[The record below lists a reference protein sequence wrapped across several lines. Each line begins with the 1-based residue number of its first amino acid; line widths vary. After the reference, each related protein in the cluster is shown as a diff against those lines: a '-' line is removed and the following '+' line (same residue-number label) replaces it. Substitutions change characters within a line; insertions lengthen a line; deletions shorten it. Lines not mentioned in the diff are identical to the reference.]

1 MPRLRPLGALLLAL
15 ALPAAA
21 HAAPVPSL
29 PRTCALPGIDDRC
42 ESWSIA
48 FDAQPDATTLSS
60 ESDTGLALSPDGK
73 SAYVT
78 VQHRIGGQYGVTRW
92 VVLALD
98 AATGEQRW
106 DARFTGVHGF
116 DRPGA
121 VAVSPDGRRVLV
133 TGTTYVADFDSIML
147 TIAYDAAT
155 GQELW
160 RRTLDGPGETENGRA
175 MVMSPKG
182 DEVYIAASSETAP
195 GATSDMD
202 WAITAYDA
210 RDGDHLWTRRWAG
223 AGTGEVDYP
232 VSIGVHPSGRLVYA
246 AGQAAGTVSEW
257 DIDTAAIAVRAA
269 GPGKKGAI
277 AWAQRWDARG
287 RGENDEGAGLAVDP
301 GGELVYVVG
310 RSKGTGA
317 AGTDYDAAT
326 LALDART
333 GERAWS
339 VLAPG
344 PVDGYTAAQ
353 AVAAAP
359 GRVFVTMQSTGSGAL
374 EFDWRTVAYDTTGA
388 QLWSQTFATPDF
400 DGEYPAD
407 VTATAN
413 GVWVTGKSFNGHT
426 NPLGRNGDIQGI
438 ADHVT
443 VAYDPASGEPRWV
456 ARNNGTGYDHDSAS
470 AVAAAGGRVVTTGH
484 LRYKGDLSGLQQG
497 DPNGREN
504 FTDVSVTAYE
514 DERASVHKSTRTR
527 RACVPSRRAHST
539 RGPRPAGSV
548 PRLGL
553 CRR

>member
-1 MPRLRPLGALLLAL
+1 MRPLAPLGALLLAL
-15 ALPAAA
+15 TLPAAA

-29 PRTCALPGIDDRC
+29 PRTCLLAGVDDRC

-48 FDAQPDATTLSS
+48 YDAAPETRELST
-60 ESDTGLALSPDGK
+60 ESDTGLALSPDGA

-98 AATGEQRW
+98 ARTGAQRW
-106 DARFTGVHGF
+106 EARFSGVHGF

-121 VAVSPDGRRVLV
+121 VAVSPDGRRVFV

-155 GQELW
+155 GEEIW

-182 DEVYIAASSETAP
+182 DAVYVAASSETAP
-195 GATSDMD
+195 GTPSDMD
-202 WAITAYDA
+202 WALTAYDA

-257 DIDTAAIAVRAA
+257 DIDMAAIAVRAA
-269 GPGKKGAI
+269 GPGKKGALV
-277 AWAQRWDARG
+277 WEERWDARG
-287 RGENDEGAGLAVDP
+287 RGENDEGFDLAVDP
-301 GGELVYVVG
+301 AGERVYVAG

-317 AGTDYDAAT
+317 SGADFDSSL
-326 LALDART
+326 LALDALSGAR
-333 GERAWS
+333 EWS
-339 VLAPG
+339 ALAPG

-359 GRVFVTMQSTGSGAL
+359 GRVFVAIQSTASGAL
-374 EFDWRTVAYDTTGA
+374 EFDWRTVAYDGDRGT
-388 QLWSQTFATPDF
+388 QLWSATFGTPDF

-407 VTATAN
+407 VVATD
-413 GVWVTGKSFNGHT
+413 GGLWVTGKSFNGHT
-426 NPLGRNGDIQGI
+426 NPLGRNGDIQGV

-443 VAYDPASGEPRWV
+443 IAYDPATGEQEWI
-456 ARNNGTGYDHDSAS
+456 ARNNATGYDHDSAS
-470 AVAAAGGRVVTTGH
+470 AIAAAGGRLVTTGH
-484 LRYKGDLSGLQQG
+484 LRYKGDLSGIAEG

-504 FTDVSVTAYE
+504 FTDVGVTAYE
-514 DERASVHKSTRTR
+514 DPAATARR
-527 RACVPSRRAHST
+527 RARR
-539 RGPRPAGSV
+539 
-548 PRLGL
+548 
-553 CRR
+553 RR